1 MGQERTMA
9 TSVAA
14 HKITRRPGAWF
25 EGQLRR
31 IGDQLFAAQDARARQ
46 RGWQITRQQ
55 SGLGRVYRD
64 PRFDLLT
71 IRPAAEALTGTGSRA
86 AITRAPAARRAIIR
100 PAHRRSDGDDHGA

>member
-1 MGQERTMA
+1 MA

-14 HKITRRPGAWF
+14 RKISRRAGAWF

-46 RGWQITRQQ
+46 RGWQMTRQQ
-55 SGLGRVYRD
+55 GGLGRVYRD

-71 IRPAAEALTGTGSRA
+71 TRPAAAALTGTGSRA
-86 AITRAPAARRAIIR
+86 AITRAPAARRSIVR
-100 PAHRRSDGDDHGA
+100 PARQRSDGDGHGA

>member
-1 MGQERTMA
+1 MA
-9 TSVAA
+9 TSVTAR
-14 HKITRRPGAWF
+14 KITRRPGAWF

-31 IGDQLFAAQDARARQ
+31 IGDQLFAAQDTRARQ

-55 SGLGRVYRD
+55 NGLGRVYRD

-71 IRPAAEALTGTGSRA
+71 TRPAAAALTGTGSRA
-86 AITRAPAARRAIIR
+86 AITERPPSDARLPG

>member
-1 MGQERTMA
+1 MA

-14 HKITRRPGAWF
+14 RKISRRPGAWF

-31 IGDQLFAAQDARARQ
+31 IGDRLFAAQDARARQ

-55 SGLGRVYRD
+55 AGLGRAYRD

-71 IRPAAEALTGTGSRA
+71 TRPAAAALTSPGSHA
-86 AITRAPAARRAIIR
+86 AITRAPAARRSIVR